1 MDMFL
6 NLALGIDKGHLKRGQ
21 FEASLSDLAER
32 WKWNKMK
39 VHRFLTKLSKNEI
52 SWVLPG
58 SLRGSLH
65 LPSTITI
72 KKYNELNPLSLPEV
86 LPEVVPGSLPSERKE
101 KGNEREMK
109 GKEDLCVPKTLL
121 GIFEEENQRLPEVKI
136 FSSGRESKC
145 RSRINRAKQ
154 DGRLEQYLEDFRQAV
169 KKAQLVPFLR
179 GEGSDGW
186 RASFDWFIANEEN
199 VYKVLEGRYEGKQRP
214 KEQTPEEHL
223 ADVERRVEEGQ
234 RLRK

>member
-1 MDMFL
+1 MRTSVFILDLSSGISRVDLKGYTRLWRKITDKWYWPANEKRPFTRLEAWMDMFL

-72 KKYNELNPLSLPEV
+72 KKYNELNPLSLPAV
-86 LPEVVPGSLPSERKE
+86 LPEVLPGSLPSERKE
-101 KGNEREMK
+101 RERK
-109 GKEDLCVPKTLL
+109 GKE
-121 GIFEEENQRLPEVKI
+121 
-136 FSSGRESKC
+136 
-145 RSRINRAKQ
+145 
-154 DGRLEQYLEDFRQAV
+154 
-169 KKAQLVPFLR
+169 
-179 GEGSDGW
+179 
-186 RASFDWFIANEEN
+186 
-199 VYKVLEGRYEGKQRP
+199 
-214 KEQTPEEHL
+214 
-223 ADVERRVEEGQ
+223 
-234 RLRK
+234 RLRT